1 MKKKESIVS
10 RCLELSVADLSV
22 IIDRLVTHDP
32 KNLEFVEMMLGD
44 WSRIS
49 DHESRYQK
57 EIEKLFWNASG
68 NLKTPS
74 DSALQ
79 MTLNHV
85 RAFPEIKTRM
95 RLLIRLVDE
104 ISHVLEISGSRNE
117 NYFSCLAIAL
127 ESIHYLNLA
136 ELEHQNVLKRIYARE
151 LDEDLRNE
159 HGIDFII
166 KERFTNIPECW

>member
-74 DSALQ
+74 NSALR
-79 MTLNHV
+79 H
-85 RAFPEIKTRM
+85 
-95 RLLIRLVDE
+95 
-104 ISHVLEISGSRNE
+104 
-117 NYFSCLAIAL
+117 
-127 ESIHYLNLA
+127 
-136 ELEHQNVLKRIYARE
+136 
-151 LDEDLRNE
+151 
-159 HGIDFII
+159 
-166 KERFTNIPECW
+166 

>member
-22 IIDRLVTHDP
+22 IIDRLMTHDP
-32 KNLEFVEMMLGD
+32 NNLEFVEMMLGD
-44 WSRIS
+44 WKRIS

-57 EIEKLFWNASG
+57 EIEKLFWTSNRL
-68 NLKTPS
+68 LKTPS

-85 RAFPEIKTRM
+85 RAFPEIETRM
-95 RLLIRLVDE
+95 RLLVRLADE
-104 ISHVLEISGSRNE
+104 ISHVLESSGSRNE

-127 ESIHYLNLA
+127 ESIHYLNQD
-136 ELEHQNVLKRIYARE
+136 ELEHQKVLKRIYARE
-151 LDEDLRNE
+151 LDEDSRNE
-159 HGIDFII
+159 HGIDFVI